1 MNNSNYQKN
10 DLHMIC
16 FNYINNFNKNN
27 HNNYLNKENN
37 SLNNSPG
44 FGN

>member
-16 FNYINNFNKNN
+16 FNCINNFNKNN
-27 HNNYLNKENN
+27 HNNYLYKENN
-37 SLNNSPG
+37 SLNNSPEIE
-44 FGN
+44 N